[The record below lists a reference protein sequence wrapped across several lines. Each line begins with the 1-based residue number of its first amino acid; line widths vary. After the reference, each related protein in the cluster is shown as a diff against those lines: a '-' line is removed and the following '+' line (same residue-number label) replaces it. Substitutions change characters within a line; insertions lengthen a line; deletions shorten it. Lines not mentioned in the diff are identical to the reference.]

1 MTSTISNDPRN
12 SINGLSSPIANSPT
26 TPVGAAPRSNALTSR
41 ITTVLSASY
50 ADLEIRDAIDTLD
63 TRGFQNTQESRRD
76 LRLDLQQDV
85 IACNGQIITDFGE
98 VAQQL
103 KRIGDAIKSLNKCC
117 TDMRAQIS
125 AAHGETGS
133 VLEEATSLMSQ
144 KAQVET
150 KQHML
155 NAFKS
160 HFVLSETD
168 LAILT
173 SSSEPVNEDFFRVL
187 AKVKTINQD
196 SEFLLG
202 TEDERLGLD
211 ILEQSSKQQNAAFQ
225 KLYRWLQSQLKTLD
239 LENPQIG
246 SAMRRAIRV
255 LAERPQLFQ
264 SLMDAF
270 AESRE
275 RILSD
280 AFHAALTGS
289 TAGSD
294 TVPITKPIEFNAHD
308 PLRYVGDMLAW
319 VHSATVSERE
329 ALEVLFIEEGEEL
342 AKGLKAGQEHDP
354 WSRQDN
360 VEETFDGRR
369 ALNELV
375 GRDIAGVARLL
386 KQRTE
391 QVVSSHDD
399 AALAYKIANLV
410 GFYKQTFE
418 KLLSSEARILDT
430 LTVTEASA
438 LRQFRTNM
446 QDNVASIQP
455 ELEIT
460 PSDLAPP
467 EFLGDALETLKSLM
481 KSYEGSYAAIN
492 GEEAFQSI
500 LTVALGPFLDGC
512 HKLQEK
518 LPVLHQHIFAINCL
532 LLSRDALLPFKFTSS
547 RVSRINETVNRHAS
561 KLVDH
566 QYQYLLSSSGLAPL
580 VEALNEL
587 SNSSDDIA
595 AITTLE
601 PFEPSNLVA
610 ISQTL
615 DDFLPSALMDAMENL
630 KQLRNPRMIREIT
643 EEAAERFCQD
653 FEIVEGKILAAD
665 DLMQARDDGKDDEG
679 EKKVVLR
686 DLLPRTSGEIRVL
699 LS

>member
-1 MTSTISNDPRN
+1 MTFISKDQRSSN
-12 SINGLSSPIANSPT
+12 NGLPSIGDSST
-26 TPVGAAPRSNALTSR
+26 TPTGAVPRSSALTSR

-50 ADLEIRDAIDTLD
+50 ADLEIRDAIETLD
-63 TRGFQNTQESRRD
+63 AHGFQNTQESRRD

-85 IACNGQIITDFGE
+85 IACNGEIIRDFGE
-98 VAQQL
+98 VALQL
-103 KRIGDAIKSLNKCC
+103 KRIGDAINSLNKCC
-117 TDMRAQIS
+117 ADMQVQIS
-125 AAHGETGS
+125 AARRETGP

-150 KQHML
+150 KQHLL

-160 HFVLSETD
+160 HFILSETD
-168 LAILT
+168 LVVLT
-173 SSSEPVNEDFFRVL
+173 SSSEPVNEDFFSVL
-187 AKVKTINQD
+187 AKAKKINLD

-211 ILEQSSKQQNAAFQ
+211 VLEQSSKQINAAFQ
-225 KLYRWLQSQLKTLD
+225 KLYRWLQNQLKTLD

-270 AESRE
+270 AENRE
-275 RILSD
+275 HILSD
-280 AFHAALTGS
+280 SFHAALTGS

-294 TVPITKPIEFNAHD
+294 SVPTTKPIEFNAHD

-319 VHSATVSERE
+319 AHSATVSERE

-342 AKGLKAGQEHDP
+342 AKGLKAGREHDP
-354 WSRQDN
+354 WSRQEN
-360 VEETFDGRR
+360 VEEAFNGRR

-386 KQRTE
+386 RQRVE

-410 GFYKQTFE
+410 GFYKKTFE

-430 LTVTEASA
+430 LTATETLA
-438 LRQFRTNM
+438 LQQFQANM
-446 QDNVASIQP
+446 EDSVASIQP
-455 ELEIT
+455 ELET
-460 PSDLAPP
+460 APSDPAPP
-467 EFLGDALETLKSLM
+467 EFLEDALETLQGLM
-481 KSYEGSYAAIN
+481 KSYESSYAAIN
-492 GEEAFQSI
+492 DPEAFQPV
-500 LTVALGPFLDGC
+500 LTAALDPFLDGC
-512 HKLQEK
+512 RKLQEK
-518 LPVLHQHIFAINCL
+518 LPELNQHIFAINCL
-532 LLSRDALLPFKFTSS
+532 LLSREALLPFKFTSS
-547 RVSRINETVNRHAS
+547 RVSRMNETVNKHAS

-566 QYQYLLSSSGLAPL
+566 QYQFLLSSSGLSPL
-580 VEALNEL
+580 VEALSAL
-587 SNSSDDIA
+587 SDSPGDVT
-595 AITTLE
+595 AIPTLE
-601 PFEPSNLVA
+601 PLEPNNLIA

-615 DDFLPSALMDAMENL
+615 DDFLPSALMDAMDNL
-630 KQLRNPRMIREIT
+630 KQLKSPRMIREIT

-653 FEIVEGKILAAD
+653 FELVESKILAAD
-665 DLMQARDDGKDDEG
+665 ELIQARDDGENDEG
-679 EKKVVLR
+679 KGKVVLR